1 MNITPTPSRPER
13 KATLRFGQRELNYI
27 TLFVALIVIAGVLWG
42 GYRGF
47 MSFKAQRDIVIAQEN
62 LHTLYSAMLLYSKD
76 FDGRLP
82 KADHWTD
89 AILGYL
95 SASSSRPGGR
105 EAFLHGPADNGEVGY
120 AFNTY
125 ASEYN
130 FEPSGSFTQKS
141 DTDTQSSIDPDR
153 TVLLI
158 EKPNASPNATV
169 SIPPIN
175 NVNDQAI
182 LYKALSFP
190 HNTGDPE
197 NAKTVIL
204 YLSGRIDVVT
214 RRDMRPQ

>member
-1 MNITPTPSRPER
+1 MNPTPTSSRPER
-13 KATLRFGQRELNYI
+13 RATIRLGQKELS
-27 TLFVALIVIAGVLWG
+27 LMSVAVALVVLAGLIWG
-42 GYRGF
+42 GYRAF
-47 MSFKAQRDIVIAQEN
+47 LSFKAQRDIVIAQEN
-62 LHTLYSAMLLYSKD
+62 LHTLYNALMFYSKD
-76 FDGRLP
+76 FDGKLP
-82 KADHWTD
+82 KANRWTD

-105 EAFLHGPADNGEVGY
+105 EAFLHGPSDDGKVGY

-125 ASEYN
+125 ASEYD
-130 FEPSGSFTQKS
+130 FEPRASFLHPSISTQ
-141 DTDTQSSIDPDR
+141 QSHIDPDR
-153 TVLLI
+153 LVLLI
-158 EKPNASPNATV
+158 EKPNAPPNATV

-175 NVNDQAI
+175 SVQDQEI

-190 HNTGDPE
+190 HNTGDPD